1 MSFDFNFVDSG
12 YTPPTG
18 NAMDLNFGPVDIP
31 LAEVTLTGTLPA
43 PTMNVIVNVLV
54 EVQVTG
60 TLPALTATFDM
71 SRTVALLFDEPAP
84 ASSDLVFGEGASG
97 GETGDA
103 TNVTLTGTLPAPSFS
118 AFIGETTEVE
128 LAATLPSVTFV
139 ANVRPSVPVGANG
152 LMPGLVMSAEV
163 RYLSNTA
170 RPTVGQTRHN
180 WQEGPLLQTGATTGQ
195 QDSAPQPTGWN
206 NPWQIG
212 TDSRTQVDH
221 PLPEVFVKAQ
231 KEWDANFQAATPTGL
246 TRDFDFQDGDRTLRL
261 AINEAYEAAARL
273 RNTTG
278 FKHQDGDRTKR
289 GTRQSKWE
297 NAARFTALRQDNA
310 MSSAKPLS
318 KDWWTLFQE
327 AMRPLTG
334 QSYPPVKPPPQPGFT
349 CYDPNGDLLFETPW
363 SGDTHLVFLCADGT
377 LPPPPPPG
385 PGETII
391 VPVKRVY
398 IVLNTTTLRR
408 VSDNAMVPTIS
419 MSLSLDVD
427 SWAWSF
433 SANLPGAAQSLV
445 EPTTG
450 PVELKAMVNG
460 TEFRVLAESVSRER
474 VFGQTSIRVSGRGR
488 NAVLD
493 APYVPSLT
501 FGNTNSRTAQQLMG
515 DVLTFNGVPLGWAV
529 NWELT
534 DWVVPAGVFNHQGSY
549 ISALNAIVGAA
560 GGYLLPHPSAMSFTV
575 KHRYPTAPWN
585 WASVTPDF
593 ELPAAVTTRESLEW
607 REKPVYNRVYVSGQQ
622 NGILG
627 RVTRATTDGA
637 LLAPMVVDPLVTAV
651 DAARQRGRAI
661 LSDTGRQIG
670 VGLRLPVLA
679 ETGVIQPGAFVEY
692 VDGGTTRLGL
702 VRGTSLEIDHP
713 EVWQTLEVETHE

>member
-1 MSFDFNFVDSG
+1 MSFDFNFTASG
-12 YTPPTG
+12 YTPPAG
-18 NAMDLNFGPVDIP
+18 DEMDFLFGPVDVP
-31 LAEVTLTGTLPA
+31 LAEVTVAGTIPGPTMTTVINVLVDVQITGTLP
-43 PTMNVIVNVLV
+43 
-54 EVQVTG
+54 G
-60 TLPALTATFDM
+60 LTASFDL
-71 SRTVALLFDEPAP
+71 SRTIALLFEDPAP
-84 ASSDLVFGEGASG
+84 ASTDLVFGEGAAPG
-97 GETGDA
+97 GETGDT
-103 TNVTLTGTLPAPSFS
+103 TNVTLTGTLPAPSFD
-118 AFIGETTEVE
+118 AFIGETVEVE
-128 LAATLPSVTFV
+128 LAATLPGITFV
-139 ANVRPSVPVGANG
+139 SSVRPSVPVGADG
-152 LMPGLVMSAEV
+152 LMPGLVMSVEV
-163 RYLSNTA
+163 RYATNTA
-170 RPTVGQTRHN
+170 RPTVGQTTTD
-180 WQEGPLLQTGATTGQ
+180 WQETDFTHTGATTGQ
-195 QDSAPQPTGWN
+195 QDSTPHPTGWN
-206 NPWQIG
+206 TPWQLG
-212 TDSRTQVDH
+212 ADSRSELHH
-221 PLPEVFVKAQ
+221 PLPDVFQRAY
-231 KEWDANFQAATPTGL
+231 EGWNT
-246 TRDFDFQDGDRTLRL
+246 DFQQATHIENERGFDHQNGDRTLRL
-261 AINEAYEAAARL
+261 AINDAYEAAARL
-273 RNTTG
+273 RHSRD
-278 FKHQDGDRTKR
+278 FLHEDGDRTKR
-289 GTRQSKWE
+289 GTIISWWQVAQPFKP
-297 NAARFTALRQDNA
+297 LGQDNR
-310 MSSAKPLS
+310 MSTGVPFSE
-318 KDWWTLFQE
+318 DWWTRFQD
-327 AMRPLTG
+327 AMRPVPGL
-334 QSYPPVKPPPQPGFT
+334 SYPPVTPPPQPGFT

-363 SGDTHLVFLCADGT
+363 SAGTNLVFFCADGT
-377 LPPPPPPG
+377 LPPPPPG
-385 PGETII
+385 PEGPVV

-398 IVLNTTTLRR
+398 IVLNTTSLRR
-408 VSDNAMVPTIS
+408 VSDNALVPTIS

-427 SWAWSF
+427 SWSWSF
-433 SANLPGAAQSLV
+433 SASLPGVAQALV

-501 FGNTNSRTAQQLMG
+501 FGNTSSRTAQQLMG

-575 KHRYPTAPWN
+575 KHRYPTAPWA
-585 WASVTPDF
+585 WGSVTPDF
-593 ELPAAVTTRESLEW
+593 ELPAAVTSRESLEW

-627 RVTRATTDGA
+627 RVTRTTTDGA
-637 LLAPMVVDPLVTAV
+637 LLAPMVVDPLITAV

-702 VRGTSLEIDHP
+702 VRGTSLEIGHP
-713 EVWQTLEVETHE
+713 DVWQTLEVETHE